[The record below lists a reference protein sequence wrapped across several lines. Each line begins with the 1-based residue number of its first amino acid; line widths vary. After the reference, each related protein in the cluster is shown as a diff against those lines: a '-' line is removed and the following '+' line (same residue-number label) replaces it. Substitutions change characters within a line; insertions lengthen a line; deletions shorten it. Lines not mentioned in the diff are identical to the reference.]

1 VSTPRHASRWAVAIA
16 LATVYLVWGS
26 TYAAIRVAL
35 DGLPPLLLGGTRFL
49 AAGLLL
55 MLFALAAGYPRP
67 GRRQVRDA
75 SFAGVLL
82 LACGNGGVVWA
93 EQHVATGLAAIIIAT
108 APLWIVG
115 LDALHPRGE
124 RLTSGVVLSFLL
136 GLAGVALLMAGG
148 IVLGQDRGFWL
159 GVAALLFAAFAWA
172 LGSIYARH
180 AEPPVSYAWYTA
192 IEMLAGGAVLT
203 LAGTWRGDWS
213 SVDPRAL
220 LGPPLWGQLYLVFFG
235 SLLAFSAYVWLLRA
249 APPALVATYAYVNPV
264 VAIALGILLFG
275 ESLDGWTVAG
285 SVVILISVVLAQL
298 ARQRKRAAVPSQAA
312 ASAPAASRFTPADR
326 DGQKPKAPRL
336 TSADRDGQKPMP
348 APLPEAADGV
358 CR

>member
-1 VSTPRHASRWAVAIA
+1 MSAPRPASRWAVAMA
-16 LATVYLVWGS
+16 LAIVYVVWGS

-35 DGLPPLLLGGTRFL
+35 EGLPPLLLGGTRFL

-55 MLFALAAGYPRP
+55 LLCALAAGYPRP

-75 SFAGVLL
+75 CVVGVLL
-82 LACGNGGVVWA
+82 LTFGNGGVVWA
-93 EQHVATGLAAIIIAT
+93 ELHVATGLAAVIIAT
-108 APLWIVG
+108 VPLWMVG
-115 LDALHPRGE
+115 IDALHPRGE
-124 RLTSGVVLSFLL
+124 RLTPGVLLSFLL

-180 AEPPVSYAWYTA
+180 AEPPVSYAWYTT

-203 LAGTWRGDWS
+203 LAGALRGDWS
-213 SVDPRAL
+213 LVDPRAL

-285 SVVILISVVLAQL
+285 SAVILISVVLAQL
-298 ARQRKRAAVPSQAA
+298 ARQRERSALP
-312 ASAPAASRFTPADR
+312 APAAAPA
-326 DGQKPKAPRL
+326 PATPRL
-336 TSADRDGQKPMP
+336 APVDGDGRKPVP
-348 APLPEAADGV
+348 APLADVADGV